1 MSVTLYYSKVNI
13 NSHIFNV
20 YDDKTELNRI
30 LMELYLN
37 IQEGSEYFREEARI
51 NDSGEMFIYNAKYKF
66 NTIEKFDGVLADTI
80 VGTIMKDYPVF
91 VNEPDPITGKIR
103 KVAVEN
109 VEVIEFFFDVLNEI
123 VAFHT
128 TQRFGYQEFNI
139 ALKGL
144 LNLSMSKHDEEYN
157 FEVALL
163 KEGLSVKDIKEQLKS
178 IGKLEA
184 LKITIIPP
192 NPDDDLLD
200 SIHNNGEQY
209 LNRIKAGNVTQRSI
223 LFTSKARQGLNIDA
237 DVMAE
242 ELNKI
247 QEIHSELSSEEA
259 VTNGY
264 VTVEAINKEGRT
276 FTTNDNRPVK
286 DKLEDRSLTPK
297 QFALTCKRKIAA
309 LFNSFL

>member
-1 MSVTLYYSKVNI
+1 MSVTLYFSKVNI

-20 YDDKTELNRI
+20 YDDKSELNRI
-30 LMELYLN
+30 LMELYFY
-37 IQEGSEYFREEARI
+37 IQEGNEYIREESRI
-51 NDSGEMFIYNAKYKF
+51 NDNGEMYIYNAKYKF
-66 NTIEKFDGVLADTI
+66 NTIEKFDGDLADTI

-91 VNEPDPITGKIR
+91 VNEKDPTSGKIR
-103 KVAVEN
+103 KVAVDN
-109 VEVIEFFFDVLNEI
+109 VEVIEFFFDVLNET

-139 ALKGL
+139 ALQGL
-144 LNLSMSKHDEEYN
+144 LNFSMSTNEEEYN

-163 KEGLSVKDIKEQLKS
+163 KEGLSVKDIKQELKK
-178 IGKLEA
+178 IGRLET
-184 LKITIIPP
+184 LRITIIPP

-200 SIHNNGEQY
+200 SIHNNGERY
-209 LNRIKAGNVTQRSI
+209 LSSIKAGNVTQRSI
-223 LFTSKARQGLNIDA
+223 LFTSKATQGLNIDA
-237 DVMAE
+237 DVMEE

-264 VTVEAINKEGRT
+264 VTVEAISKQGRT
-276 FTTNDNRPVK
+276 FTTNDNRPIK
-286 DKLEDRSLTPK
+286 DKIDDKPLTPR
-297 QFALTCKRKIAA
+297 QFALTCKRKISA